1 MANSTQSTAPLSE
14 RTALAFLIGQGFFIG
29 AALTL
34 LYMTSNT
41 LFLLN
46 YGAETLPY
54 VYIVSGLITA
64 PISLGF
70 AALQKRRSL
79 ATLALGLYSLCSA
92 AFFIA
97 RLAYNATTAR
107 PLSFGLMLAF
117 SLMSLLISI
126 VLGAQAGRVFDVR
139 QMKRLYPLVLASQI
153 LAVVIGGLTVTPLTR
168 WLGGVENLL
177 GLSGGALLIALAF
190 LLATIRRFGSTLT
203 QAQSAQ
209 AAAATKSLP
218 QLLKKRYVRLILAYQ
233 MLSAI
238 GTQLV
243 IFVLLSVVGA
253 TFKTAES
260 LTGFF
265 GNLLAVGTFGT
276 LLFLV
281 FVAGRLLTRFG
292 LLVGLTI
299 NPGAV
304 TLALLG
310 AAGIGLIAGQ
320 TSPIFFWLVV
330 AARFFDFVLTTGMTD
345 TALKATYQALPPD
358 ERVTVQTGVEGIGYP
373 IAVGLTGVLLLVIN
387 GVSGLT
393 LVHHVLFT
401 LVVCLIWSGA
411 AVLAYRNYAA
421 ALQTALSRRVL
432 NAAELTLA
440 DSSSLIVIERLLNSA
455 DVAQVRLALD
465 VLEQTEHASLA
476 TKLIQLLDQPTSE
489 VRLEALMRLE
499 QRTPPNALPQVMK
512 QLAREADVRVKGQ
525 AVRTLCALAEAD
537 AVEDVAPFID
547 DAAPEVRLGALVGLL
562 RYGGIAGVLIAAE
575 RLTELERSPDP
586 VQRAFVAQVIGQVA
600 SRSFYKPLLKL
611 LTDSNQDDR
620 RAALLAAGQV
630 GHPRLLP
637 LVADN
642 LTNNALRSAAMSA
655 LTAGGNRILPIVEQA
670 LNGEVPFPE
679 KTVVRL
685 VRICGQ
691 LQGDRVVAILKKQLN
706 HPDDDVQYEVLSALQ
721 RCGYHATADERR
733 AIEPILRG
741 EAEHGLRTL
750 LARQA
755 LGGDQATGLLPAALL
770 YEFNQARRR
779 VLLLLSF
786 IYEARTLAK
795 LQERL
800 EQGSR
805 SEKALAVETL
815 EVMLDNAHKALVL
828 PLVDPALSESKRI
841 QGLRKR
847 LPVADYA
854 PQACLREIIVD
865 TKIWTHGWTRACAIQ
880 VAAERADRSLIDA
893 IEGALAITEPPIRE
907 TAAWALQ
914 RLSPETYQRYA
925 SDLCHDPDPQ
935 VAQLARHLAA

>member
-1 MANSTQSTAPLSE
+1 MANSAQSTAPLSE
-14 RTALAFLIGQGFFIG
+14 RTVLTFLIGQGFFIG
-29 AALTL
+29 ASLTL
-34 LYMTSNT
+34 LYMTANT

-46 YGAETLPY
+46 YGSETLPY
-54 VYIVSGLITA
+54 LYIVSGVVIAAT
-64 PISLGF
+64 SFGF

-79 ATLALGLYSLCSA
+79 ATLALGVYGVFGV

-97 RLAYNATTAR
+97 RVTYSESTAR
-107 PLSFGLMLAF
+107 VLSFAMMLAF
-117 SLMSLLISI
+117 SLMTLLCSI

-153 LAVVIGGLTVTPLTR
+153 LAVVMGGLLVTPLTR

-177 GLSGGALLIALAF
+177 ALSGGAMFIALAF
-190 LLATIRRFGSTLT
+190 LVATIRRFGSALT
-203 QAQSAQ
+203 QVQ
-209 AAAATKSLP
+209 ATGVAKPAKSLP

-233 MLSAI
+233 VLSAI

-243 IFVLLSVVGA
+243 IFVLLSVVDA
-253 TFKTAES
+253 TFTTAEA

-265 GNLLAVGTFGT
+265 GNLLAIGTFCT
-276 LLFLV
+276 LLFLL
-281 FVAGRLLTRFG
+281 FIAGRLLNRFG
-292 LLVGLTI
+292 LIIGLTI

-304 TLALLG
+304 TAAIAG
-310 AAGIGLIAGQ
+310 AALVGLFVGQ
-320 TSPIFFWLVV
+320 SSPLFFWLIV

-345 TALKATYQALPPD
+345 TALKATYQALPAD
-358 ERVTVQTGVEGIGYP
+358 ERVTVQTGVEGIGNP
-373 IAVGLTGVLLLVIN
+373 IAVGLTGVLLLIFN
-387 GVSGLT
+387 SLSGLT
-393 LVHHVLFT
+393 LVHNVLFT
-401 LVVCLIWSGA
+401 LGVCVIWSGA

-421 ALQTALSRRVL
+421 ALQTSLSRRVL
-432 NAAELTLA
+432 NAAELTLEN
-440 DSSSLIVIERLLNSA
+440 SSSLIVIERLLKSA
-455 DVAQVRLALD
+455 DVSQVRLALD
-465 VLEQTEHASLA
+465 VLEQTEHASLNA
-476 TKLIQLLDQPTSE
+476 KLVQLLDHPTSE
-489 VRLEALMRLE
+489 VRLEALLRLE
-499 QRTPPNALPQVMK
+499 QRATVNALPQVTA

-537 AVEDVAPFID
+537 AVDDVAPYID
-547 DAAPEVRLGALVGLL
+547 DAASEVRLGAMVGLL

-575 RLTELERSPDP
+575 RLSELERSPDP
-586 VQRAFVAQVIGQVA
+586 VQRAFVAHVIGQVA

-611 LTDSNQDDR
+611 LTDSNEDDR

-637 LVADN
+637 LVVDN
-642 LTNNALRSAAMSA
+642 LNSAALRSAAMSA
-655 LTAGGNRILPIVEQA
+655 LMAGGHKILPLVEQA
-670 LNGEVPFPE
+670 LIGELPFPE

-691 LQGDRVVAILKKQLN
+691 LQGDRVVTILKQHLN

-721 RCGYHATADERR
+721 RCGYRAADDEQP
-733 AIEPILRG
+733 AIERILRG

-755 LGGDQATGLLPAALL
+755 LGGDQASGLLPAALL

-786 IYEARTLAK
+786 IYEARALAK
-795 LQERL
+795 LRERL
-800 EQGSR
+800 EQGAS
-805 SEKALAVETL
+805 SEKALALETL
-815 EVMLDNAHKALVL
+815 DVMLDGAHKAIVL
-828 PLVDPALSESKRI
+828 PLVDPTLSESKRI
-841 QGLRKR
+841 QGLRKH
-847 LPVADYA
+847 LPLADYA

-865 TKIWTHGWTRACAIQ
+865 TAIWTHGWTRACAIQ
-880 VAAERADRSLIDA
+880 LAAERADRSLIDA

-925 SDLCHDPDPQ
+925 ADLRHDPDPQ
-935 VAQLARHLAA
+935 VARLALHLAA